1 MCFVQRGLL
10 SPLSRVAQMSTP
22 FAAAALR
29 AGTDKVSPSGVG
41 HHYDRLYQPWLAPLR
56 ARPVQLLEIGLGC
69 NGHAGGLGGTRASI
83 TLTLTLTLTDPR
95 PHSKPHPR
103 PHPNPTPT

>member
-1 MCFVQRGLL
+1 VPHACFVQRGLL
-10 SPLSRVAQMSTP
+10 SPLSRVAQISTP

-29 AGTDKVSPSGVG
+29 AGTDKVSPSRVG

-69 NGHAGGLGGTRASI
+69 AGHAGGITGTLVS
-83 TLTLTLTLTDPR
+83 
-95 PHSKPHPR
+95 
-103 PHPNPTPT
+103 

>member
-1 MCFVQRGLL
+1 MTAVSCVPHACFVQRGLL
-10 SPLSRVAQMSTP
+10 SPLSRVAQISTP

-29 AGTDKVSPSGVG
+29 AGTDKVSPSRIG

-69 NGHAGGLGGTRASI
+69 SGHAGGIAGTLVS
-83 TLTLTLTLTDPR
+83 
-95 PHSKPHPR
+95 
-103 PHPNPTPT
+103 